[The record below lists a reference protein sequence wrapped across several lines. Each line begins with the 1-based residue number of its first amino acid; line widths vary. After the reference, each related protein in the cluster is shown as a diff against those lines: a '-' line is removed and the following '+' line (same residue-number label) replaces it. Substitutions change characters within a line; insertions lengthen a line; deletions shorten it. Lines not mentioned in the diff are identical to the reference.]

1 MIKKL
6 QALKAK
12 KGFTLVELIVVIAII
27 GVLAAILIPTLTSQI
42 TKSKVTS
49 ADSTAKEIVQTV
61 NTWITE
67 NVTAGGAYPTVTA
80 TDMSVVISAT
90 GTEAA
95 TTTGV
100 IENDDKAADNPVT
113 LGEQIKADFPNAK
126 FAATVY
132 INDEGK
138 AWACVYQEK
147 VTALEEG
154 APGVDAF
161 TAGTYAWDSN
171 KKIGVKGGKIFG
183 TSPKLTYSGS

>member
-126 FAATVY
+126 FAATVF

-147 VTALEEG
+147 VTTLETG

-161 TAGTYAWDSN
+161 KAGTYAWDSN

-183 TSPKLTYSGS
+183 TSPKLTYPGS